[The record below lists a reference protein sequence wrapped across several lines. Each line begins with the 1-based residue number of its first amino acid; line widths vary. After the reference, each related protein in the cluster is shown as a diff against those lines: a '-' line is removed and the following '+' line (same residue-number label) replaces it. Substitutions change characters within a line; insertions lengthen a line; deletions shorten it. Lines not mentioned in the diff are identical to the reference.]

1 MFLKSF
7 ISTRCSAEPLI
18 PARYLYYFRKVHVCP
33 LPSLFPVIIN
43 QKIAELPR
51 IHGDPSTGFL
61 TNAYITNQRILR
73 SEFFKLKGTIQKY
86 FSNRGFG
93 FIEIEGEDDNIFFH
107 RSNYPVNE
115 IPTIGQAV
123 EFTIAD
129 TPKGKEAK
137 EIKPAAA
144 AAEEPEEEVEAEEAA
159 PEEAAPEEEEATP
172 DEEVA
177 PEEEPEEAPEAEED
191 LDQMSGVGPKYRELL
206 KAAGVK
212 TIKDIAGYEADAL
225 LEKLLAVN
233 EEKAI
238 TKRPPTLAKV
248 EDWVAKAKSS

>member
-1 MFLKSF
+1 M
-7 ISTRCSAEPLI
+7 
-18 PARYLYYFRKVHVCP
+18 
-33 LPSLFPVIIN
+33 
-43 QKIAELPR
+43 
-51 IHGDPSTGFL
+51 
-61 TNAYITNQRILR
+61 
-73 SEFFKLKGTIQKY
+73 KGTIQKY

-115 IPTIGQAV
+115 IPAIGQDV
-123 EFTIAD
+123 EFVVVD

-137 EIKPAAA
+137 EIKPAVAT
-144 AAEEPEEEVEAEEAA
+144 AEAPEEEVEAEEAS
-159 PEEAAPEEEEATP
+159 PEEAPAPEEEA
-172 DEEVA
+172 A
-177 PEEEPEEAPEAEED
+177 PEEEPEEAPEADGD

-206 KAAGVK
+206 KAADVK
-212 TIKDIAGYEADAL
+212 TIKDIAGYEANAL

-233 EEKAI
+233 GEKGI

>member
-1 MFLKSF
+1 M
-7 ISTRCSAEPLI
+7 
-18 PARYLYYFRKVHVCP
+18 
-33 LPSLFPVIIN
+33 
-43 QKIAELPR
+43 
-51 IHGDPSTGFL
+51 
-61 TNAYITNQRILR
+61 
-73 SEFFKLKGTIQKY
+73 KGTIQKY

-115 IPTIGQAV
+115 IPVIGQDV
-123 EFTIAD
+123 EFVIVD

-137 EIKPAAA
+137 EIKPAVAA
-144 AAEEPEEEVEAEEAA
+144 ADAPEEEVEAEEAVPKEA
-159 PEEAAPEEEEATP
+159 ATEEEAAPAPEEEA
-172 DEEVA
+172 A
-177 PEEEPEEAPEAEED
+177 PEEEPEEAPDADGD

-206 KAAGVK
+206 KAADVK

-233 EEKAI
+233 EEKVI

-248 EDWVAKAKSS
+248 EDWIAKAKSS